1 MRAAAAALTARN
13 INGVTGIQ
21 VTPPSENRLVQVFA
35 VQMTKPADAADKTQG
50 EAVRGLREQLREQV
64 RDTGLRAG
72 ITGTAA
78 QTLDQTE
85 QGEKGMAIIG
95 IATIVLILVLLLVIF
110 RSPVIAL
117 LPVITIGAI
126 SSMVGGLIAMNDDYR
141 IVFPVAAIVIMLVL
155 ALLLRS
161 LVAPWYLM
169 GLGVPRLR
177 RDPGRD
183 GAGVPPSPG
192 RARADLHTAG
202 DHVPVRR
209 RARHRLQHP
218 ESRSRRS

>member
-13 INGVTGIQ
+13 IEGVTGIQ
-21 VTPPSENRLVQVFA
+21 VTPPSENRLVQVIA
-35 VQMTKPADAADKTQG
+35 VQMTKTTDAADKTQG
-50 EAVRGLREQLREQV
+50 EAVRDLREQLREQV

-126 SSMVGGLIAMNDDYR
+126 SSMVGGLIAMNHDYR

-169 GLGVPRLR
+169 ASVFVGFAATLGATVLVFRHLQGEHGLIFTL
-177 RDPGRD
+177 
-183 GAGVPPSPG
+183 
-192 RARADLHTAG
+192 
-202 DHVPVRR
+202 PVIMYRSS
-209 RARHRLQHP
+209 
-218 ESRSRRS
+218 SRSAPTTTS